1 MGGTKNDKDKVDLS
15 LVPLPAIEAMGRALM
30 FGAAKYGRYN
40 YTLGFE
46 THRLIA
52 ACLRH
57 LGAWQ
62 EGEDLDPE
70 SGLSHLDH
78 AITCL
83 AMLVHC
89 QKLKTAKDTRRK
101 TVVHE

>member
-1 MGGTKNDKDKVDLS
+1 MSGTKNDKDKVDLS
-15 LVPLPAIEAMGRALM
+15 LVPLPVMEAMGRAFM
-30 FGAAKYGRYN
+30 FGAGKYGRYN
-40 YTLGFE
+40 YTQGFE

-83 AMLVHC
+83 AMLIHC
-89 QKLKTAKDTRRK
+89 KYLGTTTDTRRK
-101 TVVHE
+101 QVLRE